1 MIGHETIATT
11 VRVLEEDRDLA
22 ASVSADQRL
31 LAERA
36 CVASALVL
44 QRGRWSAGANL
55 QDASR
60 GFGLLILRGLLSGRV
75 GLRSGYGAELLG
87 PGDVLRP
94 HMRPYPRVASPF
106 DSSWTVIRTARV
118 AVLGPRFVSRAAA
131 FPELS
136 GELVGRALERARRL
150 AVNMAI
156 VHNPRVDERVHLLL
170 WHLAL
175 RWGQLTSEGT
185 ELSLPLTHAL
195 LAEMIASRRPTV
207 TKALTQLA
215 QQDRVHS
222 TDDGW
227 LLTGSVPPGLEALTA
242 LGGALAVDELLGKRG
257 DKIAIDRPARPV
269 PWVHAHQLAPSN

>member
-11 VRVLEEDRDLA
+11 VRVLEEDHGLA
-22 ASVSADQRL
+22 ASVTAERRL

-55 QDASR
+55 EDASR
-60 GFGLLILRGLLSGRV
+60 GFGLLVLRGLLSGRI
-75 GLRSGYGAELLG
+75 GLRAGYGAELLG

-94 HMRPYPRVASPF
+94 VPRPDPRAPSPF
-106 DSSWTVIRTARV
+106 DSSWNVIRTARL

-131 FPELS
+131 FPELG
-136 GELVGRALERARRL
+136 GELVGRALLRARRL

-175 RWGQLTSEGT
+175 RWGHPTGDGT
-185 ELSLPLTHAL
+185 ALSLPLTHAL

-207 TKALTQLA
+207 TKALTQLS
-215 QQDRVHS
+215 QQDRLRP

-227 LLTGSVPPGLEALTA
+227 LLIGSVPAELEALTA